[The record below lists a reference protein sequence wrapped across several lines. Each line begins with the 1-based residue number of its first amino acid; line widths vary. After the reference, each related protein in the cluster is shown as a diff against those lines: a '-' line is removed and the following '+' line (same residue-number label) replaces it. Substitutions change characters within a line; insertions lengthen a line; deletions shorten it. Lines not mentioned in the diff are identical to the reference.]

1 MRRLRVAID
10 ATPILGAKTGIGH
23 YIANLIQA
31 LQILD
36 DAPDFAYFLSSSWVD
51 TLPVLN
57 TSSIKRPLPIRGV
70 SRALDLFGGNAALLK
85 KRLHFWYQQRKFVGG
100 LRSIAPDVIHN
111 TNYRVFDADLPSI
124 VNVYDISC
132 FRHPET
138 HPVARV
144 EMQQRTLPRALQAA
158 CHILTISEFSKREII
173 DYFGIPP
180 SKISVTY
187 VGVDSDFRRREKDEI
202 TPVLSRYSLD
212 PGKYI
217 LSVGT
222 IEPRK
227 NLETLVQAF
236 QRLPSSIRN
245 RFPLVIVGMRGWKE
259 SKFMRLLDPL
269 ISQGSVKLLGYVE
282 QGDLPLIYSGA
293 RIFAFPSLYEGFG
306 MPPLEALAS
315 GIPVVVSDR
324 SALPEVVG
332 DSALVVDALDPVVWT
347 ENIQRL
353 LEDQALYHELAIAGP
368 ERARRFSWKGVAEA
382 TLTAYRE
389 AADS

>member
-10 ATPILGAKTGIGH
+10 ATPVLGAKTGIGH

-31 LQILD
+31 LQVLD
-36 DAPDFAYFLSSSWVD
+36 GAPDLAYFLGSSWVD
-51 TLPVLN
+51 HLPLSN
-57 TSSIKRPLPIRGV
+57 ASLAKRPLPVRGI
-70 SRALDLFGGNAALLK
+70 SRTLDLFGKNAALLK
-85 KRLHFWYQQRKFVGG
+85 KNLNLWYRQRKFLGG
-100 LRSIAPDVIHN
+100 IRLIAPDVIHN
-111 TNYRVFDADLPSI
+111 TNYSVFDADVPSV

-138 HPVARV
+138 HPAARV
-144 EMQQRTLPRALQAA
+144 EMQKQTLPKALQTA
-158 CHILTISEFSKREII
+158 CHILTISEFSKNEIV
-173 DYFGIPP
+173 DYFGISP
-180 SKISVTY
+180 SRISVTH
-187 VGVDSDFRRREKDEI
+187 VGVDSDFRPRDMEEI
-202 TPVLSRYSLD
+202 APVLARYSLD
-212 PGKYI
+212 PGNYI
-217 LSVGT
+217 LTVGT

-236 QRLPSSIRN
+236 QRLPSSIRTK
-245 RFPLVIVGMRGWKE
+245 FPLVIVGMRGWKE

-282 QGDLPLIYSGA
+282 QGDLPLIYAGA
-293 RIFAFPSLYEGFG
+293 RVFAFPSLYEGFG

-332 DSALVVDALDPVVWT
+332 DAALVVDALNPVVWA
-347 ENIQRL
+347 ESIQRL
-353 LEDQALYHELAIAGP
+353 LEDQTLYHELAIAGP
-368 ERARRFSWKGVAEA
+368 ERARRFSWKGVAEI
-382 TLTAYRE
+382 TLAAYRE